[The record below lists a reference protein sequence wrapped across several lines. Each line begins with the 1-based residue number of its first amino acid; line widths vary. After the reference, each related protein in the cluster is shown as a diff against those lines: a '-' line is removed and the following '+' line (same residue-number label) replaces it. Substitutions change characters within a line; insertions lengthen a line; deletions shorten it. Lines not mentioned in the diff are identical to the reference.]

1 MPDSQRPGP
10 KETFPVHYSAS
21 AASAARRMIVA
32 AGLALALAACASK
45 PPAPPPASPAPAEQ
59 PPAQPAPAKEPV
71 ALKPQHPLRYVV
83 RKGDTLWDISNMFL
97 QSPWLWP
104 EIWYV
109 NPQIKNPHLIFPGD
123 VITLTYV
130 NGKPRL
136 SLTRGQPSV
145 HLSPKVRI
153 EPLAQAIPTIPID
166 AIRPFLT
173 RPEVV
178 GADELD
184 NSPYIL
190 RTIDGRLMTGAQ
202 GKVYVRGQNAA
213 DGSSYTILRKSQPLL
228 DPQTGEVLG
237 YQALYVGAL
246 KIQQWGDPATA
257 AVTQSSEEVMA
268 GDRLIPTSNE
278 TLTSHFTPRAP
289 AREVHAQIIDILG
302 GLAEAGQ
309 YQVVVL
315 DRGTRDGL
323 ELGNV
328 LAIYQHGEKIEDP
341 YASKGFLGG
350 GDKVQLPD
358 RRAGVAMV
366 FRTFNRVS
374 YALIMQST
382 SEIHLLDMARNP

>member
-1 MPDSQRPGP
+1 MPDSQRPGLQY
-10 KETFPVHYSAS
+10 TFPVHYSAS
-21 AASAARRMIVA
+21 AVPAARRMIVA
-32 AGLALALAACASK
+32 AGLALALAACAST
-45 PPAPPPASPAPAEQ
+45 PPAPPPTSPAAEA
-59 PPAQPAPAKEPV
+59 PPAQPAPAKEAV
-71 ALKPQHPLRYVV
+71 QLKPQHPLRYVV
-83 RKGDTLWDISNMFL
+83 KKGDTLWDISNMFL

-130 NGKPRL
+130 NGRPQL
-136 SLTRGQPSV
+136 ALTRGQPPV
-145 HLSPKVRI
+145 HLSPKVRV
-153 EPLAQAIPTIPID
+153 EPLSKAIPTIPID

-178 GADELD
+178 DADEL
-184 NSPYIL
+184 NNAPYIL
-190 RTIDGRLMTGAQ
+190 RTLDGRLMTGAQ
-202 GKVYVRGQNAA
+202 GRVYVRGQNAA
-213 DGSSYTILRKSQPLL
+213 DGASYTILRKSRPLT

-246 KIQQWGDPATA
+246 KITQWGDPATA
-257 AVTQSSEEVMA
+257 VVTASSEEVMG

-278 TLTSHFTPRAP
+278 MLSSHFTPRAP
-289 AREVHAQIIDILG
+289 GREVHAQIIDILG

-315 DRGTRDGL
+315 DRGARDGL
-323 ELGNV
+323 EAGNV
-328 LAIYQHGEKIEDP
+328 LAIYQHGQAVEDP
-341 YASKGFLGG
+341 YAKRGFLS
-350 GDKVQLPD
+350 GDNKVQLPD
-358 RRAGVAMV
+358 RNAGVAMV